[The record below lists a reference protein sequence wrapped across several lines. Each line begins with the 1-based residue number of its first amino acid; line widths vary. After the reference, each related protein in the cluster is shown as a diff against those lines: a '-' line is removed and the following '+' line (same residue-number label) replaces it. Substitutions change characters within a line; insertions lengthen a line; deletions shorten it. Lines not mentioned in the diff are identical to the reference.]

1 MNTLARLRCVGL
13 DNVVWLEKF
22 ENRDISRR
30 TFSGG
35 TFPYLFFTAVV
46 GVCLRKLGER
56 QKPVAT
62 SPNLEDMKLPELKEL
77 AKQMGLRGTSTMRK
91 PELIATLQAARSGG
105 EAPAGVTVRAPKSAA
120 FTASAAQV
128 ATPSADA
135 EVAAGKA
142 EEADK
147 PAEAAAVKADD
158 AENSEKTASKT
169 SGRTRVERTERSERS
184 SRRKQDEAPAGK
196 DAADVMAAVNAL
208 DSLDE
213 APKRRRRRDTE
224 AATDLLAELGLDDAS
239 PKQDDRRRHRKDD
252 EVDAEPRRRR
262 RVAEEPKDED
272 VVRDLDD
279 ILATLP
285 SQGNEDDERHGE
297 TEDGDFARRVRGRAS
312 DRGDRADRRGRR
324 LRGRDRDYDERDDR
338 RGRNSDRNDR
348 NDRADRNDRT
358 ERNVEREQRHEEP
371 KEDLVPVAGI
381 VDVLDSYAFV
391 RTSGY
396 LPGPND
402 VYVSMGQVKK
412 YGLRKGDA
420 VHGSIRTPREGDR
433 RNQRQK
439 FVPLQSIDSIN
450 GMTVEA
456 AQNRPQFNKLTPLYP
471 QERLKQETAPSKLT
485 GRLIDIVA
493 PIGKGQRGLIVSP
506 PKAGK
511 TITLQNI
518 ANAIATNNPE
528 VHLMVVLVDERPE
541 EVTDMERTVQGEVI
555 SSTFD
560 RPASDHTTVAE
571 LAIERAKRL
580 VELGQDVVVLLDSM
594 TRLARAYNIAAP
606 ASGRILSGGVDAQA
620 LYPPKKFF
628 GAARNIENGGSLT
641 IISSALVETGSK
653 MDEVI
658 FEEFKGTGNMELRL
672 SRELADKRLFP
683 AIDVNASGTRREELI
698 TDPQE
703 LPIIYRLRRLLGGL
717 EPEQAYQTLVPRL
730 KKTATNRDFMASLIQ
745 QSSNNANNGSN

>member
-1 MNTLARLRCVGL
+1 
-13 DNVVWLEKF
+13 
-22 ENRDISRR
+22 
-30 TFSGG
+30 
-35 TFPYLFFTAVV
+35 
-46 GVCLRKLGER
+46 
-56 QKPVAT
+56 
-62 SPNLEDMKLPELKEL
+62 MKLPELKEL

-91 PELIATLQAARSGG
+91 PELITTLQAARSGG

-120 FTASAAQV
+120 PAAPV
-128 ATPSADA
+128 APAEAQTADA
-135 EVAAGKA
+135 EVAANTA
-142 EEADK
+142 EESGK
-147 PAEAAAVKADD
+147 SNEAAESKANE
-158 AENSEKTASKT
+158 AEQSEKQTAKT
-169 SGRTRVERTERSERS
+169 VRKTLAGRADSAERAERSEQTERAERTGRAD
-184 SRRKQDEAPAGK
+184 RRKQAEAPTSEE
-196 DAADVMAAVNAL
+196 AADVMAAVNAL
-208 DSLDE
+208 DNIDE
-213 APKRRRRRDTE
+213 APKRRRRRDTD

-252 EVDAEPRRRR
+252 ASDVEPRRRR
-262 RVAEEPKDED
+262 RAVEEPKDED

-285 SQGNEDDERHGE
+285 SQGSDDDERRDE
-297 TEDGDFARRVRGRAS
+297 AEDGDFARRGRSRTS
-312 DRGDRADRRGRR
+312 DRGDRMDRRGRR
-324 LRGRDRDYDERDDR
+324 LRGRDRDYDERDER
-338 RGRNSDRNDR
+338 RGRTGDRNNDR
-348 NDRADRNDRT
+348 NERNERTDRNA
-358 ERNVEREQRHEEP
+358 EREQRHEEP

-450 GMTVEA
+450 GMSVEE
-456 AQNRPQFNKLTPLYP
+456 AQHRPQFSKLTPLYP
-471 QERLKQETAPSKLT
+471 QERLKQETTPNKLT

-745 QSSNNANNGSN
+745 QSGNTANNGNN

>member
-1 MNTLARLRCVGL
+1 M
-13 DNVVWLEKF
+13 
-22 ENRDISRR
+22 
-30 TFSGG
+30 
-35 TFPYLFFTAVV
+35 
-46 GVCLRKLGER
+46 
-56 QKPVAT
+56 AT
-62 SPNLEDMKLPELKEL
+62 SPNLEDMKLPELRDL

-91 PELIATLQAARSGG
+91 PELVATLQAARTGG
-105 EAPAGVTVRAPKSAA
+105 EAPEGVTVKVP
-120 FTASAAQV
+120 
-128 ATPSADA
+128 
-135 EVAAGKA
+135 
-142 EEADK
+142 K
-147 PAEAAAVKADD
+147 PAVKTVNIAQIADD
-158 AENSEKTASKT
+158 AKASKDDVQT
-169 SGRTRVERTERSERS
+169 TDTRNAYVASHDDESVDEKMVQTKRHAGRGASVDADAVDIQLPALPSREDRRGRRNADAQDDDMPRVD
-184 SRRKQDEAPAGK
+184 RRAR
-196 DAADVMAAVNAL
+196 
-208 DSLDE
+208 
-213 APKRRRRRDTE
+213 KRRG
-224 AATDLLAELGLDDAS
+224 ADDAS
-239 PKQDDRRRHRKDD
+239 SLLDGLDLDISQPKREDRRNRRNRDD
-252 EVDAEPRRRR
+252 DFNADQTRCRRRGSDLSGITIER
-262 RVAEEPKDED
+262 DTDRDLAHED
-272 VVRDLDD
+272 DSVRDLAD

-285 SQGNEDDERHGE
+285 NQPADNARHDRVEDEESGEDREFSRRSRNRHTDHEDRRERME
-297 TEDGDFARRVRGRAS
+297 
-312 DRGDRADRRGRR
+312 RRGRR
-324 LRGRDRDYDERDDR
+324 MRGRDDDRDATHDAHDSRDDR
-338 RGRNSDRNDR
+338 ERDRDAR
-348 NDRADRNDRT
+348 DMRS
-358 ERNVEREQRHEEP
+358 ERSERLDHGERETRREEP
-371 KEDLVPVAGI
+371 QDDLVPVAGI

-420 VHGSIRTPREGDR
+420 VHGSIRAPRDGER

-450 GMTVEA
+450 GMTVEEA
-456 AQNRPQFNKLTPLYP
+456 ANRPQFNKLTPLYP
-471 QERLKQETAPSKLT
+471 QERLKQETTPNKLT

-730 KKTATNRDFMASLIQ
+730 KKTPTNRDFMAAIVQ
-745 QSSNNANNGSN
+745 QANANGTNGN

>member
-1 MNTLARLRCVGL
+1 MNTLAHLRCVGL

-77 AKQMGLRGTSTMRK
+77 AKQMGLRGISTMRK

-120 FTASAAQV
+120 FAASAVPAAQAEEV
-128 ATPSADA
+128 GKPA
-135 EVAAGKA
+135 EVA
-142 EEADK
+142 E
-147 PAEAAAVKADD
+147 VKADD
-158 AENSEKTASKT
+158 AENSEKPASKT
-169 SGRTRVERTERSERS
+169 SGRARVERTERS
-184 SRRKQDEAPAGK
+184 SRRKQAEAPGE

-208 DSLDE
+208 DSFDE

-262 RVAEEPKDED
+262 RAVEEPKDED

-297 TEDGDFARRVRGRAS
+297 TEDGNFARRVRGRAS
-312 DRGDRADRRGRR
+312 DRDDRADHRGRR
-324 LRGRDRDYDERDDR
+324 LRGRDRDYAERDDR

-348 NDRADRNDRT
+348 NDRNNRADRNDRT
-358 ERNVEREQRHEEP
+358 DRNVEREQRHEEP

-471 QERLKQETAPSKLT
+471 QERLKQETAPGKLT

>member
-1 MNTLARLRCVGL
+1 M
-13 DNVVWLEKF
+13 
-22 ENRDISRR
+22 
-30 TFSGG
+30 
-35 TFPYLFFTAVV
+35 
-46 GVCLRKLGER
+46 
-56 QKPVAT
+56 AT

-120 FTASAAQV
+120 SAASADPAAQV

-135 EVAAGKA
+135 EVAAGRA
-142 EEADK
+142 ENAGK
-147 PAEAAAVKADD
+147 PAEVAEVKADD
-158 AENSEKTASKT
+158 AEDSEKSVSKT
-169 SGRTRVERTERSERS
+169 SRRTRVERTERSERF
-184 SRRKQDEAPAGK
+184 SRRKQDEAPASE
-196 DAADVMAAVNAL
+196 DAVGVMVAVNAL

-224 AATDLLAELGLDDAS
+224 SATDLLAELGLDDAS
-239 PKQDDRRRHRKDD
+239 PKQDDRRRYRKDD
-252 EVDAEPRRRR
+252 EADAEPRRRR
-262 RVAEEPKDED
+262 RAVEELKDED

-285 SQGNEDDERHGE
+285 SQGNEGDERHDE
-297 TEDGDFARRVRGRAS
+297 AEDGDFTRRGRGRAG
-312 DRGDRADRRGRR
+312 DRGGDRMDRRGRR

-338 RGRNSDRNDR
+338 RGRNSE
-348 NDRADRNDRT
+348 RNDRT
-358 ERNVEREQRHEEP
+358 ERNDRVERNDRTDRNVERVEREQRHEES

-471 QERLKQETAPSKLT
+471 QERLKQETAPNKLT

-745 QSSNNANNGSN
+745 QSGNTANNGSN

>member
-1 MNTLARLRCVGL
+1 MAN
-13 DNVVWLEKF
+13 
-22 ENRDISRR
+22 S
-30 TFSGG
+30 
-35 TFPYLFFTAVV
+35 
-46 GVCLRKLGER
+46 
-56 QKPVAT
+56 Q
-62 SPNLEDMKLPELKEL
+62 NLEDMKLPELKEL

-91 PELIATLQAARSGG
+91 PELLATLQAARSGG
-105 EAPAGVTVRAPKSAA
+105 EPPAGVTVRTPKADKAVTKAA
-120 FTASAAQV
+120 
-128 ATPSADA
+128 
-135 EVAAGKA
+135 KA
-142 EEADK
+142 EPVVEETAAL
-147 PAEAAAVKADD
+147 AEPQLDLSALAEEPKAA
-158 AENSEKTASKT
+158 EP
-169 SGRTRVERTERSERS
+169 RRV
-184 SRRKQDEAPAGK
+184 RRKAADEATEELR
-196 DAADVMAAVNAL
+196 DA
-208 DSLDE
+208 
-213 APKRRRRRDTE
+213 RRRRDDERTGRKPRKQADE
-224 AATDLLAELGLDDAS
+224 AGDLLASLDLGETTA
-239 PKQDDRRRHRKDD
+239 PERRRNRRDD
-252 EVDAEPRRRR
+252 TEAPLIRRVHDEDQPRRRR
-262 RVAEEPKDED
+262 RPADSGDET
-272 VVRDLDD
+272 VRDLDD

-285 SQGNEDDERHGE
+285 TQKHDEPSDDGEQSEDRE
-297 TEDGDFARRVRGRAS
+297 FSRRSRN
-312 DRGDRADRRGRR
+312 
-324 LRGRDRDYDERDDR
+324 RDRDRD
-338 RGRNSDRNDR
+338 NRNDR
-348 NDRADRNDRT
+348 NDRRNRRMRGRDRGENAGEDDRRFDDRENRNDR
-358 ERNVEREQRHEEP
+358 REEP
-371 KEDLVPVAGI
+371 QEDLVPVAGI

-420 VHGSIRTPREGDR
+420 VHGSIRAPRENDR

-450 GMTVEA
+450 GQSVEDA
-456 AQNRPQFNKLTPLYP
+456 LNRPQFSKLTPLYP
-471 QERLKQETAPSKLT
+471 QERLKQETAPNKLT
-485 GRLIDIVA
+485 GRIMDIVS

-518 ANAIATNNPE
+518 ANAIAANNPE

-683 AIDVNASGTRREELI
+683 AIDINASGTRREELI

-703 LPIIYRLRRLLGGL
+703 LPIIYRLRRLLGGM

-730 KKTATNRDFMASLIQ
+730 KKTASNRDFLAAIVQ
-745 QSSNNANNGSN
+745 QANTGNAVNGN

>member
-1 MNTLARLRCVGL
+1 MNTLAHLRCVGL
-13 DNVVWLEKF
+13 DNVVWLGKF

-77 AKQMGLRGTSTMRK
+77 AKQMGLRGISTMRK

-120 FTASAAQV
+120 FAASAVPAAQAEEV
-128 ATPSADA
+128 GKPA
-135 EVAAGKA
+135 EVA
-142 EEADK
+142 E
-147 PAEAAAVKADD
+147 VKADD
-158 AENSEKTASKT
+158 AENSEKPASKT
-169 SGRTRVERTERSERS
+169 SGRAHVERAERS
-184 SRRKQDEAPAGK
+184 SRRKQAEAPGE

-224 AATDLLAELGLDDAS
+224 ASTDLLAELGLDDAS

-262 RVAEEPKDED
+262 RAVEEPKDED

-297 TEDGDFARRVRGRAS
+297 TEDGNFARRVRGRAS
-312 DRGDRADRRGRR
+312 DRDDRADHRGRR

-338 RGRNSDRNDR
+338 RGRNSDRN
-348 NDRADRNDRT
+348 NRADRNDRT
-358 ERNVEREQRHEEP
+358 DRNVEREQRHEEP

-471 QERLKQETAPSKLT
+471 QERLKQETAPGKLT

-683 AIDVNASGTRREELI
+683 AIDINASGTRREELI
-698 TDPQE
+698 TNPQE
-703 LPIIYRLRRLLGGL
+703 LPIIYRLRRLLGGM

-730 KKTATNRDFMASLIQ
+730 KKTATNRDFLAAIVQ
-745 QSSNNANNGSN
+745 QANTGNAVNGN

>member
-1 MNTLARLRCVGL
+1 MAN
-13 DNVVWLEKF
+13 
-22 ENRDISRR
+22 S
-30 TFSGG
+30 
-35 TFPYLFFTAVV
+35 
-46 GVCLRKLGER
+46 
-56 QKPVAT
+56 Q
-62 SPNLEDMKLPELKEL
+62 NLEDMKLPELKEL

-91 PELIATLQAARSGG
+91 PELLATLQAARSGG
-105 EAPAGVTVRAPKSAA
+105 EPPAGVTVRTPKADKAVTKAAKAEPVVEETAALAEPQLDLSALA
-120 FTASAAQV
+120 EEPKAAEPRRVRRKAADEATEEPRDARHRRDDERTGRKPRQQADEAGDLLASLDLGETTAS
-128 ATPSADA
+128 
-135 EVAAGKA
+135 E
-142 EEADK
+142 
-147 PAEAAAVKADD
+147 
-158 AENSEKTASKT
+158 
-169 SGRTRVERTERSERS
+169 
-184 SRRKQDEAPAGK
+184 
-196 DAADVMAAVNAL
+196 
-208 DSLDE
+208 
-213 APKRRRRRDTE
+213 RRRNRRDDTE
-224 AATDLLAELGLDDAS
+224 APLI
-239 PKQDDRRRHRKDD
+239 RRVHD
-252 EVDAEPRRRR
+252 EDQPRRRR
-262 RVAEEPKDED
+262 RPADSSDET
-272 VVRDLDD
+272 VRDLDD

-285 SQGNEDDERHGE
+285 TQKHDEPSDDGEQSEDRE
-297 TEDGDFARRVRGRAS
+297 FSRRSRN
-312 DRGDRADRRGRR
+312 
-324 LRGRDRDYDERDDR
+324 RDRDRD
-338 RGRNSDRNDR
+338 NRNDR
-348 NDRADRNDRT
+348 NDRRNRRMRGRDRGENAGEDDRRFDDRENRNDR
-358 ERNVEREQRHEEP
+358 REEP
-371 KEDLVPVAGI
+371 QEDLVPVAGI

-420 VHGSIRTPREGDR
+420 VHGSIRAPRENDR

-450 GMTVEA
+450 GQSVEDA
-456 AQNRPQFNKLTPLYP
+456 LNRPQFSKLTPLYP
-471 QERLKQETAPSKLT
+471 QERLKQETAPNKLT
-485 GRLIDIVA
+485 GRIMDIVS

-518 ANAIATNNPE
+518 ANAIAANNPE

-683 AIDVNASGTRREELI
+683 AIDINASGTRREELI
-698 TDPQE
+698 TSPQE
-703 LPIIYRLRRLLGGL
+703 LPIIYRLRRLLGGM

-730 KKTATNRDFMASLIQ
+730 KKTATNRDFLAAIIQ
-745 QSSNNANNGSN
+745 QSNSNPVNGN

>member
-1 MNTLARLRCVGL
+1 MAN
-13 DNVVWLEKF
+13 
-22 ENRDISRR
+22 S
-30 TFSGG
+30 
-35 TFPYLFFTAVV
+35 
-46 GVCLRKLGER
+46 
-56 QKPVAT
+56 Q
-62 SPNLEDMKLPELKEL
+62 NLEDMKLPELREL

-91 PELIATLQAARSGG
+91 PELLATLQAARNGG
-105 EAPAGVTVRAPKSAA
+105 EPPEGVTVRPVKVADSTKRKPRTPHKSTEAA
-120 FTASAAQV
+120 GASSETIAFDARGSQSFASSQESENSDSAFKVVAITEPSGHSISANASDSESALAMDAVNNLRDVDGRHVDTRDADARVAETRTHERGHAAERRSHRTPRQSDDITAS
-128 ATPSADA
+128 
-135 EVAAGKA
+135 
-142 EEADK
+142 
-147 PAEAAAVKADD
+147 
-158 AENSEKTASKT
+158 
-169 SGRTRVERTERSERS
+169 
-184 SRRKQDEAPAGK
+184 
-196 DAADVMAAVNAL
+196 L
-208 DSLDE
+208 LDE
-213 APKRRRRRDTE
+213 LEMVVSAETQRGESQYEHRQDQQDMHDESHSTRRRRR
-224 AATDLLAELGLDDAS
+224 AS
-239 PKQDDRRRHRKDD
+239 EQYGERGYESAQSVD
-252 EVDAEPRRRR
+252 ESVH
-262 RVAEEPKDED
+262 
-272 VVRDLDD
+272 DLDD
-279 ILATLP
+279 ILASLP
-285 SQGNEDDERHGE
+285 SQKHTDSTEDVELNGDSGEERDFPRRNRNRGDRNERNERH
-297 TEDGDFARRVRGRAS
+297 DRSDRN
-312 DRGDRADRRGRR
+312 DRGDRADRTNERR
-324 LRGRDRDYDERDDR
+324 NQRR
-338 RGRNSDRNDR
+338 RGR
-348 NDRADRNDRT
+348 
-358 ERNVEREQRHEEP
+358 ERDNEEREQREQRVEAPEE
-371 KEDLVPVAGI
+371 LVPVAGI
-381 VDVLDSYAFV
+381 VDVLESYAFV

-420 VHGSIRTPREGDR
+420 VHGTIRPPREGER

-439 FVPLQSIDSIN
+439 FVPLQAIDSIN
-450 GMTVEA
+450 GMSVEEA
-456 AQNRPQFNKLTPLYP
+456 ANRPQFAKLTPLYP
-471 QERLKQETAPSKLT
+471 QERLKQETTSNKIT

-658 FEEFKGTGNMELRL
+658 FEEFKGTGNMELKL
-672 SRELADKRLFP
+672 SRELADKRMFP
-683 AIDVNASGTRREELI
+683 AIDVNSSGTRREELI
-698 TDPQE
+698 TPPDE
-703 LPIIYRLRRLLGGL
+703 LSVIYRLRRLMGDM

-730 KKTATNRDFMASLIQ
+730 KKAPTNRDFLAAIVQ
-745 QSSNNANNGSN
+745 QSNSSPTNGN

>member
-1 MNTLARLRCVGL
+1 MNTLAHLRCVGL

-22 ENRDISRR
+22 ENRDISRW

-77 AKQMGLRGTSTMRK
+77 AKQMGLRGISTMRK

-120 FTASAAQV
+120 FAASAVPAAQAEEV
-128 ATPSADA
+128 GKPA
-135 EVAAGKA
+135 EVA
-142 EEADK
+142 E
-147 PAEAAAVKADD
+147 VKADD
-158 AENSEKTASKT
+158 AENSEKPASKT
-169 SGRTRVERTERSERS
+169 SGRAHVERAERS
-184 SRRKQDEAPAGK
+184 SRRKQAEAPGE

-262 RVAEEPKDED
+262 RAVEEPKDED

-297 TEDGDFARRVRGRAS
+297 TEDGNFARRVRGRAS
-312 DRGDRADRRGRR
+312 DRDDRADHRGRR

-348 NDRADRNDRT
+348 NDRNNRADRNDRT
-358 ERNVEREQRHEEP
+358 DRNVEREQRHEEP

-471 QERLKQETAPSKLT
+471 QERLKQETAPGKLT

>member
-1 MNTLARLRCVGL
+1 M
-13 DNVVWLEKF
+13 
-22 ENRDISRR
+22 
-30 TFSGG
+30 
-35 TFPYLFFTAVV
+35 
-46 GVCLRKLGER
+46 
-56 QKPVAT
+56 AT

-120 FTASAAQV
+120 PAAPV
-128 ATPSADA
+128 APAEAQTADA
-135 EVAAGKA
+135 EVAVNTA
-142 EEADK
+142 EESGK
-147 PAEAAAVKADD
+147 SNEAAESKANE
-158 AENSEKTASKT
+158 AEQSEKQTAKT
-169 SGRTRVERTERSERS
+169 VRKTLAGRADSAERAERSEQTERAERTERAD
-184 SRRKQDEAPAGK
+184 RRKQAEAPTSEE
-196 DAADVMAAVNAL
+196 AADVMAAVNAL
-208 DSLDE
+208 DSIDE
-213 APKRRRRRDTE
+213 APKRRRRRDAD

-252 EVDAEPRRRR
+252 ASDVEPRRRR
-262 RVAEEPKDED
+262 RAVEGPKDED

-285 SQGNEDDERHGE
+285 SQGSDDDERRDE
-297 TEDGDFARRVRGRAS
+297 AEDGDFARRGRGRAS
-312 DRGDRADRRGRR
+312 DRGDRVDRRGRR
-324 LRGRDRDYDERDDR
+324 LRGRDRDYDERDER
-338 RGRNSDRNDR
+338 RGRTGDRNNDRNERNDR
-348 NDRADRNDRT
+348 VERNERT
-358 ERNVEREQRHEEP
+358 DRNVEREQRHEEP

-471 QERLKQETAPSKLT
+471 QERLKQETAPNKLT

-745 QSSNNANNGSN
+745 QSGNTANNGNS

>member
-1 MNTLARLRCVGL
+1 M
-13 DNVVWLEKF
+13 
-22 ENRDISRR
+22 
-30 TFSGG
+30 
-35 TFPYLFFTAVV
+35 
-46 GVCLRKLGER
+46 
-56 QKPVAT
+56 AT

-120 FTASAAQV
+120 PAAPV
-128 ATPSADA
+128 APAEAQTADA
-135 EVAAGKA
+135 EVAANTA
-142 EEADK
+142 EESGK
-147 PAEAAAVKADD
+147 SNEAAESKANE
-158 AENSEKTASKT
+158 AEQSEKQTAKT
-169 SGRTRVERTERSERS
+169 VRKTLAGRADSAERAERSEQMERAERTERAD
-184 SRRKQDEAPAGK
+184 RRKQAEAPTSEE
-196 DAADVMAAVNAL
+196 AADVMAAVNAL
-208 DSLDE
+208 DSIDE
-213 APKRRRRRDTE
+213 APKRRRRRDAD

-252 EVDAEPRRRR
+252 ASDVEPRRRR
-262 RVAEEPKDED
+262 RAVEGPKDED

-285 SQGNEDDERHGE
+285 SQGSDDDERRDE
-297 TEDGDFARRVRGRAS
+297 AEDGDFARRGRGRVS
-312 DRGDRADRRGRR
+312 DRGDRVDRRGRR
-324 LRGRDRDYDERDDR
+324 LRGRDRDYDERDER
-338 RGRNSDRNDR
+338 RGRTGDRNNDRNERNDR
-348 NDRADRNDRT
+348 VERNERT
-358 ERNVEREQRHEEP
+358 DRNVEREQRHEEP

-433 RNQRQK
+433 CNQRQK

-471 QERLKQETAPSKLT
+471 QERLKQETAPNKLT

-745 QSSNNANNGSN
+745 QSGNTANNGNS